1 MKQRFKR
8 TVSLLLAVFLLC
20 GVFAAAPVTVHAAAA
35 EYTTATG
42 GVYSFDSETGE
53 LHLISGEFTGKA
65 WQTTGAVSDAPV
77 WTTTD
82 FNGADV
88 KFITANEGVKFTGD
102 CTGMFKQ
109 SFSNCESID
118 LSNVDTSNVTNMRAM
133 FRQCTG
139 LVSLDISGFN
149 TSNVTNMYGMFFGDS
164 KLTALDFSSFDMS
177 KVTDVGYM
185 FNACSTL
192 RSLTLSEKFTGG
204 ITSSMRL
211 NNGKSTTDWGWI
223 TSDSTDGT
231 IISGTGEFA
240 VIGAPSQTVTYIWFA
255 DSANYTFDPA
265 TGELHLISGFF
276 RGTTWQTTDYG
287 SATPAWTANDFNGA
301 DVKSITADA
310 GVKFTGDCT
319 GMFKRNFSNCES
331 IDLSN
336 VDTSNVTNMQ
346 AMFRQCTGLVSLDIS
361 GFNTSNVTN
370 MYGMFF
376 GDSKLTSLDLSSF
389 DMSKVTDVGYMFN
402 ACSTLRSLTLSE
414 KFTGGITSS
423 MRLNNGKSTTDW
435 GWITSDST
443 DGTIISGTG
452 EFAVIGAPSQKTTYI
467 WYTGIYEFIEETGEL
482 HLISGFFRG
491 TSWQYGDYTNM
502 TWTAEDFDG
511 ADVKSVTADAGVK
524 FTGSCQNMFNYSFP
538 NCESID
544 LSKVDTSNVTD
555 MTTMFR
561 DCPNLTFLDISN
573 FNTSNVTSTFGMFLR
588 DYKLTSLNLSSF
600 DMSKVTDSSRMF
612 DSCNTLRSLTI
623 SETFTGGIKDGM
635 RLNNGKNSDK
645 GWITNDSTDGT
656 IISGGTTSDYAVIAA
671 PSDTTAFIWYAGV
684 YEFIEETAELRLISG
699 FFKGTAWQYGDY
711 TNMTWTAEDFDGA
724 DVKSVTADAGVKFT
738 GSCQNMFNYSFPNCE
753 SIDLSKVDTSNV
765 TDMTTMFRDC
775 PNLTFLDISNFN
787 TSNVTSTFGMFLRD
801 YKLTSLNLSSFDMS
815 KVTDNA
821 RMFDSCSTLRNLTIS
836 ETFTGGITGGM
847 NLNNG
852 DNGDGWRVKGEPNS
866 ERISGTVGYAVIAT
880 PSDDTTYKWI
890 GYYDVDW
897 QNWDGKQLVKTE
909 EYKSEAEGI
918 HPTYKG
924 AAPTRS
930 ESGGKTYT
938 FAGWTDGETTYGVND
953 ELPPVTKDVT
963 YTAVFEEADIKL
975 FTSHSLTL
983 RGDIGVNYYLD
994 VRAAGITP
1002 SDIQSG
1008 ANTLTVDFSWETDP
1022 APYCDVAPY
1031 SVVINKDNFR
1041 QYYDTT
1047 YGEYF
1052 KVTCNVAVAEMACV
1066 IKADGAVSGSAD
1078 YTETDHYS
1086 VRDYG
1091 MAIINNAD
1099 KYSEELVTLAKE
1111 MLNYGAKAQTVFR
1124 ILPNDLANKDVDGY
1138 SMSEATAEMVEAAIA
1153 AEAKNAGKTTTDM
1166 SAGTGGFGLKYYAP
1180 SVVFLTKTTLRQ
1192 YYTVTDSEVYEAAKS
1207 GLTGAALNET
1217 KLPFVCFDFADIPAA
1232 ELDVLQSFT
1241 IGGQTYHYSV
1251 LDSAKKL
1258 IAGSNTAQRELGMAT
1273 YWYNNAANAYFD

>member
-42 GVYSFDSETGE
+42 GVYSFDPETGE
-53 LHLISGEFTGKA
+53 LHLISGEFTGTA
-65 WQTTGAVSDAPV
+65 WQTTNGNTST
-77 WTTTD
+77 WTATD
-82 FNGADV
+82 FSGADV
-88 KFITANEGVKFTGD
+88 KFVTADEGVKFTGD
-102 CTGMFKQ
+102 CTGMFNQ
-109 SFSNCESID
+109 NFSNCVSID
-118 LSNVDTSNVTNMRAM
+118 LSEVDTSNVTNMQSM
-133 FRQCTG
+133 FRQCTE
-139 LVSLDISGFN
+139 LSSLDVSDFD
-149 TSNVTNMYGMFFGDS
+149 TSRVTNMNGLFSTDS
-164 KLTALDFSSFDMS
+164 SLTSLDLSSFDMS
-177 KVTDVGYM
+177 MVTNSSYM
-185 FNACSTL
+185 FASCSSL
-192 RSLTLSEKFTGG
+192 RAVTLSETFIGGVTG
-204 ITSSMRL
+204 SMRL
-211 NNGKSTTDWGWI
+211 NNGKSTDKGWI
-223 TSDSTDGT
+223 TSDSADGT
-231 IISGTGEFA
+231 IVSGGTTSDYA
-240 VIGAPSQTVTYIWFA
+240 VIGAPSQKTTYIWFA
-255 DSANYTFDPA
+255 DSANYTFDSA

-276 RGTTWQTTDYG
+276 RGTTWQTTNG
-287 SATPAWTANDFNGA
+287 NTSTWTATDFNGA

-310 GVKFTGDCT
+310 GVKFTGSC
-319 GMFKRNFSNCES
+319 
-331 IDLSN
+331 
-336 VDTSNVTNMQ
+336 
-346 AMFRQCTGLVSLDIS
+346 A
-361 GFNTSNVTN
+361 
-370 MYGMFF
+370 
-376 GDSKLTSLDLSSF
+376 
-389 DMSKVTDVGYMFN
+389 YMFN
-402 ACSTLRSLTLSE
+402 
-414 KFTGGITSS
+414 
-423 MRLNNGKSTTDW
+423 
-435 GWITSDST
+435 
-443 DGTIISGTG
+443 
-452 EFAVIGAPSQKTTYI
+452 
-467 WYTGIYEFIEETGEL
+467 
-482 HLISGFFRG
+482 
-491 TSWQYGDYTNM
+491 
-502 TWTAEDFDG
+502 
-511 ADVKSVTADAGVK
+511 
-524 FTGSCQNMFNYSFP
+524 QNFS

-544 LSKVDTSNVTD
+544 LSKVDTSNVTN
-555 MTTMFR
+555 MYWMFR
-561 DCPNLTFLDISN
+561 QCT
-573 FNTSNVTSTFGMFLR
+573 G
-588 DYKLTSLNLSSF
+588 LTSLDVSGFDTSKVTNMVGMFARDSALTSLDLSSF
-600 DMSKVTDSSRMF
+600 DISKVTDSGYMF
-612 DSCNTLRSLTI
+612 AACSSLRIVTL
-623 SETFTGGIKDGM
+623 SETF
-635 RLNNGKNSDK
+635 NS
-645 GWITNDSTDGT
+645 G
-656 IISGGTTSDYAVIAA
+656 
-671 PSDTTAFIWYAGV
+671 
-684 YEFIEETAELRLISG
+684 
-699 FFKGTAWQYGDY
+699 
-711 TNMTWTAEDFDGA
+711 
-724 DVKSVTADAGVKFT
+724 
-738 GSCQNMFNYSFPNCE
+738 
-753 SIDLSKVDTSNV
+753 V
-765 TDMTTMFRDC
+765 TDSMR
-775 PNLTFLDISNFN
+775 
-787 TSNVTSTFGMFLRD
+787 
-801 YKLTSLNLSSFDMS
+801 
-815 KVTDNA
+815 
-821 RMFDSCSTLRNLTIS
+821 
-836 ETFTGGITGGM
+836 
-847 NLNNG
+847 LNNG
-852 DNGDGWRVKGEPNS
+852 DNGDGWRVKGEPTATKV
-866 ERISGTVGYAVIAT
+866 SGDGDYSSIAA
-880 PSDDTTYKWI
+880 PVEETTYKWI

-924 AAPTRS
+924 AAPTRP

-953 ELPPVTKDVT
+953 ELPAVTKDVT
-963 YTAVFEEADIKL
+963 YTAVFEDADIKL
-975 FTSHSLTL
+975 FARHSLTL

-1052 KVTCNVAVAEMACV
+1052 KVSCNVAVAEMACV

-1153 AEAKNAGKTTTDM
+1153 AEAKNAGKTTSDM

-1192 YYTVTDSEVYEAAKS
+1192 YYTVTDSEAYEAAKS